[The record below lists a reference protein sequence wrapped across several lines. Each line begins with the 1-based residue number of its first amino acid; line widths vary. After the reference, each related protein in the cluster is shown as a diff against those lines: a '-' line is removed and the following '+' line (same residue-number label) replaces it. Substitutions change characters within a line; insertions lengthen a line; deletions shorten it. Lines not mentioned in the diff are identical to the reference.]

1 MAGSAK
7 KFVNEQTVEIE
18 AGGMKGSV
26 TFPIIMTDS
35 DLSTYL
41 TEAQKSIDT
50 VNNWEEGE
58 PIIMKSSIAFDAR
71 KHLIRKIQFPG
82 IEINHFRNGER
93 PYPSLVNVLMP
104 LLEPIIDDALN
115 LKNS

>member
-26 TFPIIMTDS
+26 SFPLIMTDN

-41 TEAQKSIDT
+41 TEAQKSVDF
-50 VNNWEEGE
+50 VNNWSEGD
-58 PIIMKSSIAFDAR
+58 PVIMKSSIAFDAR
-71 KHLIRKIQFPG
+71 KHLVRKIQFPG
-82 IEINHFRNGER
+82 IEIKNFRNGDR
-93 PYPSLVNVLMP
+93 PYPSLVNVIMP